1 MGGIRLQAV
10 YRPQFIGESE
20 KHKIVSLFSE
30 AGGDKKKIN
39 DDSDAETSESNV
51 E

>member
-30 AGGDKKKIN
+30 AGDKKKIN